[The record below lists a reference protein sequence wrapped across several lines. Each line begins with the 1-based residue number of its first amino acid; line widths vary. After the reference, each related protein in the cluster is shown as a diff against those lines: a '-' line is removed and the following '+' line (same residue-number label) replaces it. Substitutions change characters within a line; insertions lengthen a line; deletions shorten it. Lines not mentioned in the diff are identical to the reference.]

1 MDTSLNITP
10 KITVLLPVYNCELYI
25 KTAVESILNQTFTN
39 FELLIIDD
47 ASTDATVSILKKFDD
62 PRIQL
67 IEKPL
72 NSGYT
77 NSLNYGLKIAKG
89 QYIARMDADDISYP
103 ERFARQIDYLD
114 NHPDV
119 VVCGTT
125 YKIVDN
131 DKKIILPQDHEAI
144 KIGLLWG
151 NCVSHPSVMI
161 RKKIVDDF
169 SIRYDTSKEPAEDY
183 DMWVRLLSIGKLHN
197 LKEILLEY
205 RVYGNQ
211 VSRKR
216 AEEQKKN
223 DIAAKLLLLQYL
235 DIKWNDLE
243 LEFLERQFAK
253 TEVVKFQDLQI
264 FKTIQKK
271 LEKANISG
279 FFESKRFRHYL
290 IDLEADVLRKC
301 FLKQKRYSP
310 TMYLEYLWAKYKWK
324 AKLLRKQE
332 LKIALKSLIFWKTQR
347 KKPLSKPYNIAKNKN

>member
-1 MDTSLNITP
+1 MDSSLSTSP

>member
-1 MDTSLNITP
+1 MNITP

-103 ERFARQIDYLD
+103 ERFARQIAYLD